1 MITVRRWQPTHSA
14 QIVLASWLV
23 FAGVPCYAV
32 SGDTSTSWNFDAVPP
47 RTLPDGFKLG
57 RLYDGRPAG
66 DWKVLETKEAIS
78 PPHVLAQLSDRGA
91 EHAYKIVLIDGTE
104 SSNVEV
110 SVSFRAVGGKGDMG
124 GGLIWRAGDDRNY
137 YLTRANPLEQ
147 NIRLYRVD
155 KGVRKMIANQDHT
168 IDVKQ
173 WHRLRVV
180 MQGCQIQVF
189 YDDARI
195 FNQCDKS
202 LTVGKIGLWTKSDAV
217 SYFDDLELVIH
228 K

>member
-1 MITVRRWQPTHSA
+1 MEAASA
-14 QIVLASWLV
+14 
-23 FAGVPCYAV
+23 
-32 SGDTSTSWNFDAVPP
+32 
-47 RTLPDGFKLG
+47 
-57 RLYDGRPAG
+57 
-66 DWKVLETKEAIS
+66 
-78 PPHVLAQLSDRGA
+78 PHVLAQLSNKGA
-91 EHAYKIVLIDGTE
+91 EHAYKMVLIDGTE

-110 SVSFRAVGGKGDMG
+110 SVSLRAVGGKGDMG
-124 GGLIWRAGDDRNY
+124 GGLIWRAVDDRNY

-168 IDVKQ
+168 IDVKK

-189 YDDARI
+189 YDDARV
-195 FNQCDKS
+195 FDQCDPS
-202 LTVGKIGLWTKSDAV
+202 LTAGRIGLWTKSDAV
-217 SYFDDLELVIH
+217 SYFDDLELVTQ